1 MTARFDIKDPAEK
14 IVLTFDFSVGLSVDE
29 TLFGTPTATASVLIG
44 RDPSP
49 TAIFNGAPVI
59 DGTGKWV
66 YVPVQSGSDSCDY
79 LIKVV
84 CATTNEAKVLA
95 LSAVLPV
102 RSLSQ

>member
-1 MTARFDIKDPAEK
+1 MTARLDIKDPTEK
-14 IVLTFDFSVGLSVDE
+14 VVLTFDFSVGLSADE
-29 TLFGTPTATASVLIG
+29 TLFGTPTATVSVLIG
-44 RDPSP
+44 RDTTP

-59 DGTGKWV
+59 DGTAKWV
-66 YVPVQSGSDSCDY
+66 YVPVQSGNDSCDY

-84 CATTNEAKVLA
+84 CATTNESKVLA